1 MLLKVLI
8 QFGIVL
14 GFWLGSV
21 QAEPLSP
28 AQEVALLK
36 EVEALFNQAHYQEA
50 ALKLRPAREKQPVHL
65 QALFLSGQIY
75 AATRRWEQAAQE
87 YRLMLAQDKTLL
99 RPRLELAY
107 TLYRQGHFAE
117 SLQQFKETKRMGNLP
132 QGADETVAL
141 YIEQMSRR
149 ETSWQIGLGVI
160 FDDNANQATSSQ
172 EFVFAGLAF
181 KINPGSRK
189 TASQGGLLQLG
200 WQKMLGESWQDY
212 VRMNLELT
220 DYAGHLMD
228 TAYGSAV
235 LGTAGRLSE
244 GLRFEVGAH
253 QMLYQGR
260 TLFSGPIASAEW
272 KTNLGDQVQV
282 GAVLNVQDMTYPD
295 FAYLTSTMQSLG
307 LNTSYAPSDKL
318 MFNLS
323 MMGAEQNARE
333 RPYSNRANSWEAGV
347 NWLKSDVLMAAHWIM
362 RSVDYLAADP
372 FLGFARKDR
381 SQTWTLDLSKQDW
394 LLWGF
399 NPQLQWAATTN
410 NSNSSLHSYSRKT
423 LKVMFRRSL

>member
-1 MLLKVLI
+1 MLTIIIRLL
-8 QFGIVL
+8 L
-14 GFWLGSV
+14 GYGLLLGNAYAETLSV
-21 QAEPLSP
+21 E
-28 AQEVALLK
+28 QEVSILK
-36 EVEALFNQAHYQEA
+36 EVEVLFNQAHYQEA
-50 ALKLRPAREKQPVHL
+50 ALKLSPVRNKQPVHL

-87 YRLMLAQDKTLL
+87 YRLMLKQDKTLL

-107 TLYRQGHFAE
+107 ALYRQGHFAE
-117 SLQQFKETKRMGNLP
+117 SLAQFRLAKESGGLP
-132 QGADETVAL
+132 QGAEETVTA
-141 YIEQMSRR
+141 YIHQLSRR
-149 ETSWQIGLGVI
+149 ETSWQVGVGVI

-172 EFVFAGLAF
+172 EFVFAGMAF

-212 VRMNLELT
+212 VRINLELT

-235 LGTAGRLSE
+235 VGTSGRFVD

-253 QMLYQGR
+253 QMLFQGR

-272 KTNLGDQVQV
+272 KTNLGEQWQV
-282 GAVLNVQDMTYPD
+282 GAVVNVQDMTYPD
-295 FAYLTSTMQSLG
+295 FSYLTSTMQSLG
-307 LNTSYAPSDKL
+307 LSASYVPSDNL

-323 MMGAEQNARE
+323 LTGAEQNAHE
-333 RPYSNRANSWEAGV
+333 RPYSNRSNSIEAGAS
-347 NWLKSDVLMAAHWIM
+347 WLKSDVLTAVHWNV
-362 RSVDYLAADP
+362 RRVDYLAADP
-372 FLGFARKDR
+372 FLGFARKDS
-381 SQTWTLDLSKQDW
+381 SQTWLLDVSKPDW

-399 NPQLQWAATTN
+399 NPQLQMAATTN
-410 NSNSSLHSYSRKT
+410 DSNSSLHAYTRKT
-423 LKVMFRRSL
+423 LKLMFRRSL

>member
-1 MLLKVLI
+1 MIYLLLVWAPL
-8 QFGIVL
+8 L
-14 GFWLGSV
+14 GNAR
-21 QAEPLSP
+21 AETLN
-28 AQEVALLK
+28 AEQEVAILK
-36 EVEALFNQAHYQEA
+36 EVEGLFNQAHYQEA
-50 ALKLRPAREKQPVHL
+50 ALRLRPVRNKHPVHL

-75 AATRRWEQAAQE
+75 AATSRWEQAAQE
-87 YRLMLAQDKTLL
+87 YRLMLQQDKTLL

-107 TLYRQGHFAE
+107 ALYRQGRFAE
-117 SLQQFKETKRMGNLP
+117 ALTQFRLAKKAGGLP
-132 QGADETVAL
+132 QGAEETVTA
-141 YIEQMSRR
+141 YIQQLSRR
-149 ETSWQIGLGVI
+149 ETSWQVGLGVV

-172 EFVFAGLAF
+172 EFVFAGMAF
-181 KINPGSRK
+181 KINPSSRK

-212 VRMNLELT
+212 VRLNLELT

-235 LGTAGRLSE
+235 VGTSGRLGD
-244 GLRFEVGAH
+244 GLRFELGAH
-253 QMLYQGR
+253 QMLFQGR

-272 KTNLGDQVQV
+272 KTNWGEQWQV
-282 GAVLNVQDMTYPD
+282 GAAVNVQDMNYPD

-307 LNTSYAPSDKL
+307 LNASYAPSDKL

-323 MMGAEQNARE
+323 LTGAEQNARE
-333 RPYSNRANSWEAGV
+333 RPYSNRANGIEAGV
-347 NWLKSDVLMAAHWIM
+347 SWLKSDVLMAAHWTA

-381 SQTWTLDLSKQDW
+381 SQTWSVDVSKQDW

-399 NPQLQWAATTN
+399 NPQLQMAATTN
-410 NSNSSLHSYSRKT
+410 NSNSSLHAYTRKT
-423 LKVMFRRSL
+423 LKLMLRRSL